1 MCKKVSII
9 IPMYNS
15 EKYIQNTL
23 ESVKKQ
29 SYDNIEVI
37 VVDDG
42 STDGSLGLVKKYTR
56 EDKRIKVYA
65 RKNHGVS
72 ATRNYGILKSTG
84 DFVFF
89 LDADDTIDSGVI
101 EALVEKAADDVLVSC
116 RIQFVEQSTKK
127 PVLCNSMYSSAEFVK
142 GATEN
147 NNDIHGYSCGFLFD
161 KKLCPSFNENIGYC
175 EDILFL
181 LGYILNNNIKR
192 LCYLD
197 GKNGYY
203 NYVQNTESATLSD
216 KNVLK
221 KIKSIALAMDE
232 LDVLT
237 NKKYSDFVEEKK
249 MLLFKY
255 EMSRATKA
263 DIVKILQKYELKKYM
278 GKSLRYRLFV
288 YAFRKK
294 KVRLLMF
301 QFAIKSSLKKL
312 VKEHRK

>member
-42 STDGSLGLVKKYTR
+42 STDASLGLVKKYAR

-101 EALVEKAADDVLVSC
+101 ETLVKKAADCTLVGC
-116 RIQFVEQSTKK
+116 RIQFVEQNTKR
-127 PVLCNSMYSSAEFVK
+127 PVLCKSMYPSDEFVK
-142 GATEN
+142 GAVEN
-147 NNDIHGYSCGFLFD
+147 NNNIHGYSCGFLFD
-161 KKLCPSFNENIGYC
+161 KKLCSSFNENIGYC

-181 LGYILNNNIKR
+181 LGYILNNNIKKI
-192 LCYLD
+192 CYLD
-197 GKNGYY
+197 GKSGYY
-203 NYVQNTESATLSD
+203 NYVQNTESATLTN
-216 KNVLK
+216 KNILK
-221 KIKSIALAMDE
+221 KIRSISLAMDE

-237 NKKYSDFVEEKK
+237 GKKYSDFVEEKK

-255 EMSRATKA
+255 EMSRATKT
-263 DIVKILQKYELKKYM
+263 DIVKILQKYELKKYT
-278 GKSLRYRLFV
+278 GKSLENKLFV
-288 YAFRKK
+288 YVFRKE
-294 KVRLLMF
+294 KVGLLMF
-301 QFAIKSSLKKL
+301 QFAIKSFLKKL
-312 VKEHRK
+312 VKGHRR

>member
-1 MCKKVSII
+1 MRKKVSIV

-15 EKYIQNTL
+15 EKHIQNAL

-29 SYDNIEVI
+29 SYDNIEVT

-42 STDGSLGLVKKYTR
+42 SADGSLELVKKYAR
-56 EDKRIKVYA
+56 DNKRIKVYA

-101 EALVEKAADDVLVSC
+101 EALIKKAADDVLVSC
-116 RIQFVEQSTKK
+116 RIQFVEKDAKK
-127 PVLCNSMYSSAEFVK
+127 PVLCKSVYSSDEFVK
-142 GATEN
+142 GSAEN

-181 LGYILNNNIKR
+181 LGYILNNNIKKI
-192 LCYLD
+192 CYLD
-197 GKNGYY
+197 GKSGYY
-203 NYVQNTESATLSD
+203 NYVQNIESATLSD

-232 LDVLT
+232 LEALT
-237 NKKYSDFVEEKK
+237 DKKYSDFVEEKK

-263 DIVKILQKYELKKYM
+263 DIVKILQEYELKKYT
-278 GKSLRYRLFV
+278 GKSLRCKIFSYS
-288 YAFRKK
+288 FRKK
-294 KVRLLMF
+294 RLLLLLL
-301 QFAIKSSLKKL
+301 QFRAKKIL
-312 VKEHRK
+312 RRFI